1 MEFKICGMRT
11 LEHALAAADA
21 GASLLGFVFVPEVR
35 RQVSVDHAKS
45 VIRQIRELRGEAC
58 PRIVGLFAN
67 QPLREVNKIVRE
79 CDLDFAQ
86 LCGDE
91 PPDFWDNVD
100 AWVVR
105 QVKVDDSLPRNTAVA
120 DALRQIEEAVNRL
133 HLTLLDKR
141 VKGALG
147 GTGHTFDWSIAS
159 EIARRHPV
167 FLAGGLAPGNV
178 RQAIN
183 TVQPWGVDV
192 SSGVE
197 TDGIKD
203 SAKIARFGEIVR
215 GARHSRK
222 MQDHRFKEG
231 LDELRLTVS

>member
-1 MEFKICGMRT
+1 MTEFKICGMRS

-21 GASLLGFVFVPEVR
+21 GASMLGFVFVPGVR
-35 RQVSVDHAKS
+35 RRVPIEQAQQVISS
-45 VIRQIRELRGEAC
+45 LREIRGAEC

-67 QPLREVNKIVRE
+67 QPLEEVNNIINRCE
-79 CDLDFAQ
+79 LDFAQ

-91 PPDFWDNVD
+91 PPSFWDNVD
-100 AWVVR
+100 SWVIR
-105 QVKVDDSLPRNTAVA
+105 QVKVDDSIPRQEAVS
-120 DALRQIEEAVNRL
+120 DALRQIDEVVSRL

-159 EIARRHPV
+159 EIAKRHPV
-167 FLAGGLAPGNV
+167 FLAGGLAPENV
-178 RQAIN
+178 RQAID
-183 TVQPWGVDV
+183 TVRPWGVDV

-203 SAKIARFGEIVR
+203 TAKIAEF
-215 GARHSRK
+215 ARIIRAAAS
-222 MQDHRFKEG
+222 QNTPVNVNG
-231 LDELRLTVS
+231 

>member
-1 MEFKICGMRT
+1 MTEFKICGMRSF
-11 LEHALAAADA
+11 EHALAAADA
-21 GASLLGFVFVPEVR
+21 GASLLGFVFVPGVR
-35 RQVSVDHAKS
+35 RQVSVDLAKS
-45 VIRQIRELRGEAC
+45 IIRQLRELRGEAS

-67 QPLREVNKIVRE
+67 QPLREVNRTIRACE
-79 CDLDFAQ
+79 LEFAQ

-91 PPDFWDNVD
+91 PPDYWDTVD

-105 QVKVDDSLPRNTAVA
+105 QVKVDDSLPRRTAISE
-120 DALRQIEEAVNRL
+120 ALHQIDEVVNRL

-167 FLAGGLAPGNV
+167 FLAGGLAPDNV
-178 RQAIN
+178 RQAIDS
-183 TVQPWGVDV
+183 VRPWGVDV

-197 TDGIKD
+197 TNGLKD
-203 SAKIARFGEIVR
+203 ISKIAAFGSIVR
-215 GARHSRK
+215 AATSEPPLPSHA
-222 MQDHRFKEG
+222 
-231 LDELRLTVS
+231 

>member
-1 MEFKICGMRT
+1 MTEFKICGMRS

-45 VIRQIRELRGEAC
+45 VIRQIRELRGDAC
-58 PRIVGLFAN
+58 PQIVGLFAN
-67 QPLREVNKIVRE
+67 QPLREVNKMVRE
-79 CDLDFAQ
+79 CELDFAQ

-105 QVKVDDSLPRNTAVA
+105 QVKVDDSLSRGAA
-120 DALRQIEEAVNRL
+120 ISDALRQIEEAVNRL

-147 GTGHTFDWSIAS
+147 GTGHTFDWSIAT

-167 FLAGGLAPGNV
+167 FLAGGLAPENV
-178 RQAIN
+178 RKAID

-197 TDGIKD
+197 TNGVKD
-203 SAKIARFGEIVR
+203 ISKLATFGNIVR
-215 GARHSRK
+215 AASY
-222 MQDHRFKEG
+222 G
-231 LDELRLTVS
+231 LPLSSHA